1 MINKLTPLGLVNRP
15 SADLFFSFPATPTFT
30 FYSTLSITIMA
41 NTPLQAVYTAPDATK
56 SFQHAIPMTSV
67 TASDPLAAK
76 LAHLRALQSLVPKLQ
91 DEVNVYLTAR
101 MEEDKKAQGQAS
113 EKEAKEEENY
123 GEEVV
128 EDDA

>member
-1 MINKLTPLGLVNRP
+1 
-15 SADLFFSFPATPTFT
+15 
-30 FYSTLSITIMA
+30 MA

-56 SFQHAIPMTSV
+56 SFQHAIPMTSG
-67 TASDPLAAK
+67 TAADPLATK
-76 LAHLRALQSLVPKLQ
+76 LTHLRALQSLVPKLQ
-91 DEVNVYLTAR
+91 DEINVYLTAR
-101 MEEDKKAQGQAS
+101 MEEDKKAQGQTS